1 MSLRVET
8 QAVDTAP
15 ERQLPAPKPP
25 VLVIM
30 VGPPGTG
37 KSHLARLLA
46 ERVPIRIVETDEIR
60 RRIAPQPTYS
70 REESGRVYRLAHR
83 EIARLL
89 RVGENVVFDATNLYE
104 RGRRTLYRIAERTGA
119 RLLIV
124 RTVAPD
130 QVVKERLSRRK
141 LGVEPMDRSE
151 AGWEVYCRMKAEYEE
166 IKMPHLVVD
175 TSQDLEP
182 AMDRIVGFV
191 RDEK

>member
-1 MSLRVET
+1 MSLWVET
-8 QAVDTAP
+8 REVDTAL
-15 ERQLPAPKPP
+15 EGQLPAPKPP

-46 ERVPIRIVETDEIR
+46 ERVPVQIVETDEIR
-60 RRIAPQPTYS
+60 RRIAPRPTYS

-89 RVGENVVFDATNLYE
+89 RIGENVVFDATNLYE
-104 RGRRTLYRIAERTGA
+104 RGRRTLYRIAERSGA

-130 QVVKERLSRRK
+130 QVVKERLLKRK
-141 LGVEPMDRSE
+141 LGVGPVDRSE
-151 AGWEVYCRMKAEYEE
+151 AGWEVYCRMKAEYEQ
-166 IKMPHLVVD
+166 IKRPHLVVD
-175 TSQDLEP
+175 TSQDLQP
-182 AMDRIVGFV
+182 AVDQIVNLIL
-191 RDEK
+191 DEK